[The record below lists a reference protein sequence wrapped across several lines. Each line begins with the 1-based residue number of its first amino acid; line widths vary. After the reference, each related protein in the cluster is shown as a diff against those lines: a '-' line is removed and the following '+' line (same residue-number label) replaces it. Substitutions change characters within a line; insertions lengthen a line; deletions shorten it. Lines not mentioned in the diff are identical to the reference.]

1 MFAGQLLPFFLI
13 SVLCILAPGPDNIS
27 VVSYGI
33 SQGRRAGM
41 LFGAGCATGCLLH
54 TFWAFIGLSAIIAAS
69 VAAFTTIKIA
79 GALYLFYLAFQ
90 ALRSQGLAGLKQA
103 EVSAPLKAGS
113 IYFRRGFLANALN
126 PKVALFFLA
135 FLPQFTRSG
144 GISVPAQFLAL
155 GFCFAALTL
164 VIFVAIGAFSGAVGE
179 FLRSHSGLGVW
190 LDRLAGTAFVLL
202 GFRLLFA
209 EARRD

>member
-1 MFAGQLLPFFLI
+1 MAGFLRRRTDFFPWSGKCSECRAMSAGQLLPFFLI
-13 SVLCILAPGPDNIS
+13 SVLCILAPGPDNLS

-41 LFGAGCATGCLLH
+41 LFGAGCASGCLLH

-69 VAAFTTIKIA
+69 VAALTALKIA

-90 ALRSQGLAGLKQA
+90 AFRSGGLAGLKQPDA
-103 EVSAPLKAGS
+103 SASLRAGS

-135 FLPQFTRSG
+135 FLPQFTRAG

-155 GFCFAALTL
+155 GFCFAM
-164 VIFVAIGAFSGAVGE
+164 
-179 FLRSHSGLGVW
+179 
-190 LDRLAGTAFVLL
+190 
-202 GFRLLFA
+202 
-209 EARRD
+209 